1 MVTQWPLPTHFPS
14 PHFPSYCVGQ
24 KPLSYLSI
32 LPCSKIRSCE
42 PVWARGLKETPSRES
57 QETGKQGELFGP
69 FPFLLPWMWEYMKMW
84 CLGLQ
89 QPSCNCEVSNK
100 ASEDGEGKE
109 ESSWIPG
116 WYHWAAT
123 PNLES
128 CHWRLA
134 VMGDTDMLL
143 EPKPLLSRCIVT

>member
-1 MVTQWPLPTHFPS
+1 MTTS
-14 PHFPSYCVGQ
+14 NT
-24 KPLSYLSI
+24 LSI
-32 LPCSKIRSCE
+32 PTLSLLLYGPEATFIPFHPSLQDKIRPCE

-89 QPSCNCEVSNK
+89 QPSCNCEVSHK
-100 ASEDGEGKE
+100 VSEDGEGKE
-109 ESSWIPG
+109 ESLWIPG

-134 VMGDTDMLL
+134 VMGDTNMLL
-143 EPKPLLSRCIVT
+143 ERKPLLGRCIVT